1 MPAVSPRAPSLREA
15 RGEAKPR
22 APGSA
27 GCARTLFLGQRAD
40 LLLHAVHE
48 APRVAARRPCRA
60 LRLAAVAPDQPRG
73 LGAALA
79 QLTLHAGAR
88 LLDLTHRAVAGGVAP
103 ALELAQRPVELAL
116 RAAATADVRLG
127 GLDDL
132 VASGQRGADRD
143 QYGTLG
149 LGLNDLQGA
158 ELRLGARLG
167 SLAGRLAAPGGVAP
181 TSGGGLARRCLP
193 LGLGLGSHVLT
204 SPSRGGGT
212 YSGSLLDL
220 TSVVIYHRTP
230 VRKPRLPAGYRTG
243 SRRFVRIR
251 SSQSCG
257 RSSSRGEGSAS
268 GDAQTWFSPSIPSC
282 AATASQKPR
291 PRSYWRSF
299 SSSPSKRCRMRSG
312 AERLRRRRSIAA
324 RRPS

>member
-1 MPAVSPRAPSLREA
+1 MNTNGTLAGPVCLLREERYCTLPAGCVGAGSLSPGSISPRGPGGSEA
-15 RGEAKPR
+15 
-22 APGSA
+22 A
-27 GCARTLFLGQRAD
+27 GARLGRVRAD
-40 LLLHAVHE
+40 TV
-48 APRVAARRPCRA
+48 PRPPRRPCRA

-79 QLTLHAGAR
+79 QLALHAGAG
-88 LLDLTHRAVAGGVAP
+88 LLDLAHRAVAGGVAP

-181 TSGGGLARRCLP
+181 ASSGGLAGRCLS

-230 VRKPRLPAGYRTG
+230 VRKPRLPAGYRAG

-268 GDAQTWFSPSIPSC
+268 GDDQT
-282 AATASQKPR
+282 
-291 PRSYWRSF
+291 
-299 SSSPSKRCRMRSG
+299 
-312 AERLRRRRSIAA
+312 
-324 RRPS
+324 